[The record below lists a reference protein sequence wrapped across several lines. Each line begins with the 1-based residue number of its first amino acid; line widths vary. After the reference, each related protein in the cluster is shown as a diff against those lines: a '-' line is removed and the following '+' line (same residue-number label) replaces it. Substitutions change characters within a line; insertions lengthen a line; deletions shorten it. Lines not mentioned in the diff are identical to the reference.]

1 MMNLAES
8 GEMYLESI
16 LVLSRTLPKIRAI
29 DICEYMNYSKPSIS
43 RAVGI
48 LKDGG
53 MITVDDDEGI
63 KLTDAGLVIAEK
75 IFERHNIITDV
86 LVQLGV
92 DQKTASYDACR
103 IEHVISEKSF
113 AAIKNHAKDIKK
125 HP

>member
-1 MMNLAES
+1 MNLAES

>member
-1 MMNLAES
+1 MNLAES

-16 LVLSRTLPKIRAI
+16 LILSQKLPKVRSI

-53 MITVDDDEGI
+53 MITVDDESGI
-63 KLTDAGLVIAEK
+63 KLTDAGREIAEK
-75 IFERHNIITDV
+75 ILERHNIITDV
-86 LVQLGV
+86 LVELGV
-92 DQKTASYDACR
+92 DQDTATFDACR

-113 AAIKNHAKDIKK
+113 AAIKHHVKDIKK